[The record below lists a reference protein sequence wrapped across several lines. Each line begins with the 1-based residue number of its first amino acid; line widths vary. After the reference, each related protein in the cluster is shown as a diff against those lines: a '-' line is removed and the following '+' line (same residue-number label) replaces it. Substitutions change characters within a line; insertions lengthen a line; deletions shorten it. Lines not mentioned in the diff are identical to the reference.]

1 LIDEKAQGISQ
12 PPTPNNQG
20 PTMERGP
27 LIDILREMKDTD
39 KELDI
44 ILFGGGEDRPFEIR
58 NVVEVEELKSSQ
70 GIRVTTEQNY
80 IWLDASH
87 VSAAYQ
93 ARSDLP

>member
-1 LIDEKAQGISQ
+1 
-12 PPTPNNQG
+12 
-20 PTMERGP
+20 MERGP
-27 LIDILREMKDTD
+27 LIEILRDMKDSD

-44 ILFGGGEDRPFEIR
+44 ILLGGGEDRPFEIR

-80 IWLDASH
+80 IWIDASH

-93 ARSDLP
+93 ARSDLA

>member
-1 LIDEKAQGISQ
+1 
-12 PPTPNNQG
+12 
-20 PTMERGP
+20 MERGP
-27 LIDILREMKDTD
+27 LIEILRDMKNSD

-44 ILFGGGEDRPFEIR
+44 ILAGGSEDRSFEIR

-93 ARSDLP
+93 ARADLT

>member
-1 LIDEKAQGISQ
+1 
-12 PPTPNNQG
+12 
-20 PTMERGP
+20 MERGP
-27 LIDILREMKDTD
+27 LIEILRDMKDSD

-80 IWLDASH
+80 IWIDASH

-93 ARSDLP
+93 ARSDLT

>member
-1 LIDEKAQGISQ
+1 
-12 PPTPNNQG
+12 
-20 PTMERGP
+20 MERGP
-27 LIDILREMKDTD
+27 LIEILRDMKNSD

-44 ILFGGGEDRPFEIR
+44 ILFGGGEDRSFEIR

-70 GIRVTTEQNY
+70 GIRITTEQNY

-93 ARSDLP
+93 ARSDLT

>member
-1 LIDEKAQGISQ
+1 
-12 PPTPNNQG
+12 
-20 PTMERGP
+20 MERGP
-27 LIDILREMKDTD
+27 LIEILRDMKNSD

-44 ILFGGGEDRPFEIR
+44 ILFGSTEDQPFEIR
-58 NVVEVEELKSSQ
+58 NVVDVEELKSSH

-93 ARSDLP
+93 ARSDLI

>member
-1 LIDEKAQGISQ
+1 
-12 PPTPNNQG
+12 
-20 PTMERGP
+20 MERGP
-27 LIDILREMKDTD
+27 LIEILRDMKNSD

-44 ILFGGGEDRPFEIR
+44 ILSGGSEERSFEIR

-70 GIRVTTEQNY
+70 GIRITTEQNF

-93 ARSDLP
+93 ARSDLT

>member
-1 LIDEKAQGISQ
+1 
-12 PPTPNNQG
+12 
-20 PTMERGP
+20 MERGP
-27 LIDILREMKDTD
+27 LIEILRDMKNSD

-44 ILFGGGEDRPFEIR
+44 ILFGSTEDQPFEIR

-93 ARSDLP
+93 ARSDLT

>member
-1 LIDEKAQGISQ
+1 
-12 PPTPNNQG
+12 
-20 PTMERGP
+20 MERGP
-27 LIDILREMKDTD
+27 LIEILKDMKNSD

-93 ARSDLP
+93 ARSDLT

>member
-1 LIDEKAQGISQ
+1 
-12 PPTPNNQG
+12 
-20 PTMERGP
+20 MERGP
-27 LIDILREMKDTD
+27 LIEILRDMKNSD

-44 ILFGGGEDRPFEIR
+44 ILFGSTEDQPFEIR
-58 NVVEVEELKSSQ
+58 NVVDVEELKSSQ

-93 ARSDLP
+93 ARSDLT

>member
-1 LIDEKAQGISQ
+1 
-12 PPTPNNQG
+12 
-20 PTMERGP
+20 MERGP
-27 LIDILREMKDTD
+27 LIEILRDMKNSD

-44 ILFGGGEDRPFEIR
+44 ILAGGSEDRSFEIR

-70 GIRVTTEQNY
+70 GIRITTEQNY

>member
-1 LIDEKAQGISQ
+1 
-12 PPTPNNQG
+12 
-20 PTMERGP
+20 MERGP
-27 LIDILREMKDTD
+27 LIEILREMKDSD

-80 IWLDASH
+80 IWIDASH

>member
-1 LIDEKAQGISQ
+1 
-12 PPTPNNQG
+12 
-20 PTMERGP
+20 MERGP
-27 LIDILREMKDTD
+27 LIEILKDMKNSD

-44 ILFGGGEDRPFEIR
+44 ILSGGSEDRSFEIR

-93 ARSDLP
+93 ARADLT

>member
-1 LIDEKAQGISQ
+1 
-12 PPTPNNQG
+12 
-20 PTMERGP
+20 MERGP
-27 LIDILREMKDTD
+27 LIEILKDMKNSD

-44 ILFGGGEDRPFEIR
+44 ILAGGSEERSFEIR

-70 GIRVTTEQNY
+70 GIRITTEQNY

-93 ARSDLP
+93 ARADLT

>member
-1 LIDEKAQGISQ
+1 
-12 PPTPNNQG
+12 
-20 PTMERGP
+20 MERGP
-27 LIDILREMKDTD
+27 LIEILRDMKNSD

-44 ILFGGGEDRPFEIR
+44 ILSGGSEDRSFEIR

-70 GIRVTTEQNY
+70 GIRITTEQNY

-93 ARSDLP
+93 ARADLT

>member
-1 LIDEKAQGISQ
+1 
-12 PPTPNNQG
+12 
-20 PTMERGP
+20 MERGP
-27 LIDILREMKDTD
+27 LIEILRDMKDSD